1 MVLIKREL
9 PSMIRSFIGALLSCI
24 FIIGMVACND
34 RASKF
39 RKSDRYY
46 EIVHKMD
53 SVRGLFILN
62 PSQAREFIAEIKSDV
77 EKMNADSLTLV
88 YLRLCGEYHTMMGE
102 NEKNFGYYD
111 KALGMRVKGGERV
124 QADIYTTIGDTRNYE
139 GLFREALLAAD
150 SAEILLKK
158 ADLIEDETLTV
169 YKIGLIRGLA
179 YFSLHYYDS
188 MQYHMDRALE
198 VAKTLNNPENEL
210 FVYSYL
216 AYFHNELRHY
226 DLAHSYFEKALALS
240 EKAENYDGIF
250 CQLINLAENNLIK
263 EDYQEAER
271 CATAADEVNKAHFNS
286 EDRELHARSIKG
298 KVYFNLKK
306 YDEAEK
312 EAMRAYELSQ
322 KGKDKSRMSSVALTL
337 SRIYAAKGNYDKAEA
352 YAQFAYTLIDDQTD
366 WRVKEDIYANLTDI
380 YITSCDKSQ
389 AAYFLAKKNE
399 ATDSVFHS
407 ERMHAIQELEVKY
420 QIVDK
425 EHTIRQT
432 ALQLEAQKKLNK
444 SIMVIGALLL
454 IILALVYL
462 YRHRRSQF
470 VRILVKQNQK
480 AEQLTEE
487 TFALKAKAVSTAE
500 KGHISKEPESPP
512 ILVTRL
518 LMKME
523 HDKRYLDSS
532 LSLESLAEELGVHRS
547 HLSEVINNDL
557 KKSFTDFVSYYR
569 IKEAKRILQETSMK
583 VGEVCKKAGFG
594 SPQTF
599 YAVFKAYENLTPSE
613 YRRAIKVLA
622 DSSKE
627 NLPQCEERG

>member
-1 MVLIKREL
+1 MTRHILGIL
-9 PSMIRSFIGALLSCI
+9 LLWLLS
-24 FIIGMVACND
+24 IGTGACGP
-34 RASKF
+34 RAAESQ
-39 RKSDRYY
+39 KSDDYY
-46 EIVHKMD
+46 RIVHRMD
-53 SVRGLFILN
+53 SVRGLLILD
-62 PSQAREFIAEIKSDV
+62 PAQAREAIAEMKPDV
-77 EKMNADSLTLV
+77 EGLNADSLTLV

-102 NEKNFGYYD
+102 NEKIFGYYD

-198 VAKTLNNPENEL
+198 VTKTLNNPDNEL

-216 AYFHNELRHY
+216 AYFHNELKHY
-226 DLAHSYFEKALALS
+226 DLVHSYFEKALALS

-286 EDRELHARSIKG
+286 EDRELHAHSIKG
-298 KVYFNLKK
+298 KVYFNLKR

-322 KGKDKSRMSSVALTL
+322 KGKDKARTCGVASLL
-337 SRIYAAKGNYDKAEA
+337 SRIYAAKGDYDKAKTYAHSA
-352 YAQFAYTLIDDQTD
+352 YPLIDDRMD
-366 WRVKEDIYANLTDI
+366 WRVKEDIYAHLTDI
-380 YITSCDKSQ
+380 YIALCDKSQ

-399 ATDSVFHS
+399 ATDSVFHG
-407 ERMHAIQELEVKY
+407 ERMRAIQELEAKY
-420 QIVDK
+420 QVVDK

-432 ALQLEAQKKLNK
+432 RLQLEAQRKLNK
-444 SIMVIGALLL
+444 SIMVIGTLVL
-454 IILALVYL
+454 IILVMVYL
-462 YRHRRSQF
+462 YRHRKSQF
-470 VRILVKQNQK
+470 VRILIRQNQK
-480 AEQLTEE
+480 TDQMTEE
-487 TFALKAKAVSTAE
+487 AFALKAERLSMKE
-500 KGHISKEPESPP
+500 KDRGSKESERTS
-512 ILVTRL
+512 ILVRRL
-518 LMKME
+518 LEKME

-532 LSLESLAEELGVHRS
+532 LSLESLSEELGVHRS
-547 HLSEVINNDL
+547 HLSEIINNNL
-557 KKSFTDFVSYYR
+557 QKSFTDFVSYYR
-569 IKEAKRILQETSMK
+569 IKEAKRLLKETSMK
-583 VGEVCKKAGFG
+583 VGEVCKKVGFG
-594 SPQTF
+594 SAQTF
-599 YAVFKAYENLTPSE
+599 YAVFKAHESLTPSE
-613 YRRAIKVLA
+613 YRKAIKKPLQTTQE
-622 DSSKE
+622 KI
-627 NLPQCEERG
+627 